1 MSEPERREEPEVCY
15 TIEQG
20 YTTCD
25 GYPYDPR
32 RGGYTCRFHRS
43 PRCPLPYTEGQRR
56 DHRVQYLARVGF
68 AQRYFDPDP
77 ERLFNGLAEA
87 KQPIEHLRAYHADI
101 TENIVSGHG
110 YLLSGTV
117 GTGKT
122 FALALTALAAHGTG
136 FDVRYIR
143 TSTLFSL
150 LHNSSDE
157 VRIYERCDLLLLD
170 EFGAQHSTDWTVA
183 QFNDFVE
190 TRHGAERA
198 TCVVT
203 NLSIRA
209 LTGHDMA
216 DYARCVDRWRESC
229 AGDVLTLGFAS
240 LRA

>member
-1 MSEPERREEPEVCY
+1 MMDEAPEPGLCY

-25 GYPYDPR
+25 GFPYDPK

-43 PRCPLPYTEGQRR
+43 PRCPLPYTEEQRR
-56 DHRVQYLARVGF
+56 EHREQYLYRVGF
-68 AQRYFDPDP
+68 APHYRNPDSA
-77 ERLFNGLAEA
+77 RLFNNQPEAQLAITRL
-87 KQPIEHLRAYHADI
+87 QAYHEHA
-101 TENIVSGHG
+101 TENIAKGHG
-110 YLLSGTV
+110 YLLSGSV

-143 TSTLFSL
+143 TSTLFTL
-150 LHNSSDE
+150 LHNASEE
-157 VRIYERCDLLLLD
+157 VRLYERCHLLLLD
-170 EFGAQHSTDWTVA
+170 EFGAQHSTEWTVA

-190 TRHGAERA
+190 TRHGAELA
-198 TCVVT
+198 TCIAT

-209 LTGHDMA
+209 LTAADMA

-229 AGDVLTLGFAS
+229 LGDVLSLGFAS

>member
-1 MSEPERREEPEVCY
+1 MSDAERREEPEVCY

-32 RGGYTCRFHRS
+32 HGGYTCRFHRS
-43 PRCPLPYTEGQRR
+43 PRCPLPYSAEQRR
-56 DHRVQYLARVGF
+56 EHREQYLYRVGF
-68 AQRYFDPDP
+68 AARYRNPDAAH
-77 ERLFNGLAEA
+77 LFNAQPEA
-87 KQPIEHLRAYHADI
+87 SEPIAHLRTYHEQI
-101 TENIVSGHG
+101 TENIMIGHG
-110 YLLSGTV
+110 YLLSGSV

-122 FALALTALAAHGTG
+122 FALSLTALAAHGTG

-150 LHNSSDE
+150 LHNVSDE
-157 VRIYERCDLLLLD
+157 VRAYERCDLLLLD
-170 EFGAQHSTDWTVA
+170 EFGAQHSTEWTVA